1 MSAVEESNVKEIGVK
16 DNGYN
21 VISVTK
27 TDPPEGIKGDNWYH
41 YIIKRADSTIEG
53 NRSGTLE
60 QVTAH
65 ANEFVEEL
73 NARTGRKGTSVW
85 APNKKK

>member
-1 MSAVEESNVKEIGVK
+1 MSAVNEEVNEEVKIKET
-16 DNGYN
+16 GYN
-21 VISVTK
+21 VISVKK
-27 TDPPEGIKGDNWYH
+27 TAPPEGIESDSWYR
-41 YIIKRADSTIEG
+41 YIIKRADSIIEG
-53 NRSGTLE
+53 KRCGTLV

-73 NARTGRKGTSVW
+73 NARTGRKGTSIW